1 MRKLWLRATHHLS
14 KVTVELV
21 RSEAG
26 RQFLPSTSVGP
37 SWPFCS
43 KQAVDFRHRPF
54 KSLNHSLT
62 GYVASGKL
70 LTVSISFFYKM
81 DSTVGRLNNRHWACV
96 VAANLSPHP
105 MAHIL
110 CSVSGDLMQ
119 RNKLEEKEDWG
130 ENRLYEKHPEKFGCW
145 LSACLPRQARTEI
158 RGFTE
163 ITEDS

>member
-1 MRKLWLRATHHLS
+1 MAILKISITNMIRGALTGLPPIFSPHTCLPLLLLSPALTETPHQPSPTSTLSVDTVRKLWLRATHHLS

-81 DSTVGRLNNRHWACV
+81 DSTVGRLNNRH
-96 VAANLSPHP
+96 
-105 MAHIL
+105 
-110 CSVSGDLMQ
+110 
-119 RNKLEEKEDWG
+119 
-130 ENRLYEKHPEKFGCW
+130 
-145 LSACLPRQARTEI
+145 
-158 RGFTE
+158 
-163 ITEDS
+163 